1 MEADEIKK
9 VVEGAL
15 MAAGEPLTVER
26 IVALFEAD
34 SDAIAEIRSGV
45 RDALKS
51 LTEESEGRGFELH
64 RVGSGYRF
72 QVPQEL
78 SPWISRLWA
87 ERPPRYSR
95 ALMETLALVAYRQPV
110 TRGDIEQV
118 RGVAVSQNII
128 RTLLERGWVREV
140 GVREVPGRPALYG
153 TTRAFL
159 DYFNIASLDQLPA
172 LPEIRALIEPTIDEG
187 APAASTGEDGVT
199 LSLADDQ
206 SDAEAAQQSA
216 ASDREEAVTE
226 LAASESRDVA
236 DAGEES
242 VDSIESVDEQD
253 DIEAGTGMGVQVTLE
268 SDDEV
273 TQEADGPSSPETSA
287 EAFDDNMADV
297 VPIRASERKTWES

>member
-34 SDAIAEIRSGV
+34 DDAIAQVRAGV
-45 RDALKS
+45 RDALKA

-72 QVPQEL
+72 QVPQDL

-140 GVREVPGRPALYG
+140 GHREVPGRPALYG

-172 LPEIRALIEPTIDEG
+172 LPEIRALIEPSIDEG
-187 APAASTGEDGVT
+187 APPPSTGEDGVT
-199 LSLADDQ
+199 LSLAGPGAEEE
-206 SDAEAAQQSA
+206 DA
-216 ASDREEAVTE
+216 D
-226 LAASESRDVA
+226 DVA
-236 DAGEES
+236 DTANDGDDHIADQEDEA
-242 VDSIESVDEQD
+242 DSD
-253 DIEAGTGMGVQVTLE
+253 DLQASGGIDVQVSLSADEHDNE
-268 SDDEV
+268 SSSRSESGTSGEQGDD
-273 TQEADGPSSPETSA
+273 G
-287 EAFDDNMADV
+287 MADV
-297 VPIRASERKTWES
+297 VPIRAND

>member
-34 SDAIAEIRSGV
+34 TDAIAEVRAGV
-45 RDALKS
+45 RDALKA

-72 QVPQEL
+72 QVPQAL

-172 LPEIRALIEPTIDEG
+172 LPEIRALIEPAVDDG
-187 APAASTGEDGVT
+187 APPAATGEDGVT
-199 LSLADDQ
+199 LSLAG
-206 SDAEAAQQSA
+206 SDADADAQIAEEDSDAADNTAGADA
-216 ASDREEAVTE
+216 AETPQDGDAD
-226 LAASESRDVA
+226 AASEP
-236 DAGEES
+236 AGSAE
-242 VDSIESVDEQD
+242 VDSGAGIDVEVSLDSSDGDEKAGVESEHDE
-253 DIEAGTGMGVQVTLE
+253 
-268 SDDEV
+268 
-273 TQEADGPSSPETSA
+273 DG
-287 EAFDDNMADV
+287 MADV
-297 VPIRASERKTWES
+297 VPIRAND

>member
-34 SDAIAEIRSGV
+34 NDAIAEVRAGV
-45 RDALKS
+45 RDALKA
-51 LTEESEGRGFELH
+51 LTEESEGRGYELH

-72 QVPQEL
+72 QVRQEL

-95 ALMETLALVAYRQPV
+95 ALMETLALMAYRQPV

-172 LPEIRALIEPTIDEG
+172 LPEIRALIEPAIDEG
-187 APAASTGEDGVT
+187 APPPSTGEDGVT
-199 LSLADDQ
+199 LSLADDDADGEAAERSESVSDDEAIDNAKASE
-206 SDAEAAQQSA
+206 SDAEG
-216 ASDREEAVTE
+216 DE
-226 LAASESRDVA
+226 
-236 DAGEES
+236 
-242 VDSIESVDEQD
+242 DSPETASVDESDSDSGIEVSLNTED
-253 DIEAGTGMGVQVTLE
+253 DADGVSASEPDSRGGVE
-268 SDDEV
+268 SDD
-273 TQEADGPSSPETSA
+273 
-287 EAFDDNMADV
+287 DNLADV
-297 VPIRASERKTWES
+297 VPIRAND